1 MVRLLDDHIQPC
13 GLHRRLS
20 LGDEP
25 VNDIMDFFNSI
36 VFGVSESLREKSIHR
51 SLLRMRSIC

>member
-36 VFGVSESLREKSIHR
+36 VFGVSESPRERSIHR
-51 SLLRMRSIC
+51 SLSRRQSIC